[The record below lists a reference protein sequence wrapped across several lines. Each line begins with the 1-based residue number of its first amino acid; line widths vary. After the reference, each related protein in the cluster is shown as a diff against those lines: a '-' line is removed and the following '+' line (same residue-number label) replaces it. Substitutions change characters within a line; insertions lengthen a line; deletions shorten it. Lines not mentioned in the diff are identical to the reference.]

1 MLEIKPKKFKEHSLT
16 GRITFDLM
24 KQSFKAVKRNKGAAG
39 VDRVTVKTYDKNK
52 ERNLSEL
59 MQRLKTRKG
68 YRCPPLRRVFIP
80 KGNTNKKRGL
90 GIPTVDTRCAQEV
103 IRRLIEPIFEK
114 QFHDNSF
121 GFRPGRNCHQAV
133 ERVIEYTKKGYKHVV
148 DIDIKGFFDNIPH
161 DLILTLLRSEI
172 ADGNILDIIETF
184 LKSGVD
190 EDGIVTPTTK
200 GTPQG
205 GVISPLLGNIVLN
218 YLDWKYEKAG
228 YKFVRYADD
237 VIILCKSHKQA
248 EDALSLTKEV
258 LADLGLECSP
268 EKTKISTMSEGFQFL
283 GFELSSRTVT
293 IRQKSREKFEEKIKE
308 LTVRSHNLDA
318 EVFKK
323 LNQVIRGTVNY
334 FHTKFSKVKEYF
346 RRTDNWIRERLRW
359 MKYKSKRRTHRFKLE
374 NKHLTRR
381 GLISCVSLCHKH
393 AITSWYSHKGKQ
405 VGVAH

>member
-1 MLEIKPKKFKEHSLT
+1 MLEIKPKKHKVHSLT
-16 GRITFDLM
+16 GRITDQLM
-24 KQSFKAVKRNKGAAG
+24 KQSFKSVKRNKGAAG
-39 VDRVTVKTYDKNK
+39 VDRVTVKTYNKNK
-52 ERNLSEL
+52 ERNLSDL
-59 MQRLKTRKG
+59 LKRLKTRKG
-68 YRCPPLRRVFIP
+68 YRCPPLRRVYIK
-80 KGNTNKKRGL
+80 KGNTKKKRPL
-90 GIPTVDTRCAQEV
+90 GIPTVDTRVAQEV

-133 ERVIEYTKKGYKHVV
+133 ERVIDYTKNGFKFVV

-172 ADGNILDIIETF
+172 ADGNILDIIEIF

-190 EDGIVTPTTK
+190 EDGVITPTTR

-205 GVISPLLGNIVLN
+205 GVISPLIGNVVLN

-237 VIILCKSHKQA
+237 VVILCKSRKQA
-248 EDALSLTKEV
+248 ENALALTKET

-268 EKTKISTMSEGFQFL
+268 EKTKISTMAEGFQFL
-283 GFELSSRTVT
+283 GFDISSQTVT
-293 IRQKSREKFEEKIKE
+293 IRQKSREKFEDKIKE
-308 LTVRSHNLDA
+308 LTKRSHNFDA
-318 EVFKK
+318 EVIKK

-334 FHTKFSKVKEYF
+334 FQTGFSKVKDYF

-359 MKYKSKRRTHRFKLE
+359 MKYKSKRQTHHLKLK
-374 NKHLTRR
+374 NKHITRR
-381 GLISCVSLCHKH
+381 GLLSCKSLCQH
-393 AITSWYSHKGKQ
+393 AITSWYSRKGKQ

>member
-1 MLEIKPKKFKEHSLT
+1 MLEIKPKKHKVHSLT
-16 GRITFDLM
+16 GRITDQLM
-24 KQSFKAVKRNKGAAG
+24 KQSFKSVKRNKGAAG
-39 VDRVTVKTYDKNK
+39 VDRVTVKTYNKNK
-52 ERNLSEL
+52 ERNLSDL
-59 MQRLKTRKG
+59 LKRLKTRKG
-68 YRCPPLRRVFIP
+68 YRCPPLRRVYIK
-80 KGNTNKKRGL
+80 KGNTKKKRPL
-90 GIPTVDTRCAQEV
+90 GIPTVDTRVAQEV

-133 ERVIEYTKKGYKHVV
+133 ERVIDYTKNGFKFVV

-172 ADGNILDIIETF
+172 ADGNILDIIEIF

-190 EDGIVTPTTK
+190 EDGVITPTTR

-205 GVISPLLGNIVLN
+205 GVISPLIGNVVLN

-237 VIILCKSHKQA
+237 VVILCKSRKQA
-248 EDALSLTKEV
+248 ENALAFTKEILV
-258 LADLGLECSP
+258 DLGLECSP
-268 EKTKISTMSEGFQFL
+268 EKTKISTLSEGFQFL
-283 GFELSSRTVT
+283 GFDISSQTVT
-293 IRQKSREKFEEKIKE
+293 IRQKSREKFEDKIKE
-308 LTVRSHNLDA
+308 LTKRSHNFDA
-318 EVFKK
+318 EVIKK

-334 FHTKFSKVKEYF
+334 FQTGFSKVKDYF

-359 MKYKSKRRTHRFKLE
+359 MKYKSKRQTHHLKLK
-374 NKHLTRR
+374 NKHITRR
-381 GLISCVSLCHKH
+381 GLLSCKSLCQH
-393 AITSWYSHKGKQ
+393 AITSWYSRKGKQ

>member
-1 MLEIKPKKFKEHSLT
+1 MLEIKPKRFKLHSLT
-16 GRITFDLM
+16 GRITPELLQ
-24 KQSFKAVKRNKGAAG
+24 QSFKAVKRNKGAAG
-39 VDRVTVKTYDKNK
+39 VDRVTVKTYGMNK
-52 ERNLSEL
+52 ERNLNDL
-59 MQRLKTRKG
+59 MKRIKTRNG
-68 YRCPPLRRVFIP
+68 YKCPPLRRVYIP
-80 KGNTNKKRGL
+80 KGNTKKLRPL
-90 GIPTVDTRCAQEV
+90 GIPTVDTRIAQEV

-133 ERVIEYTKKGYKHVV
+133 ERVIKYTKQGYKHVV

-161 DLILTLLRSEI
+161 DLILTMLRSEI

-190 EDGIVTPTTK
+190 EDGIVSPTTK

-237 VIILCKSHKQA
+237 VVVLCKSHKQA
-248 EDALSLTKEV
+248 EDALTLTKEV

-268 EKTKISTMSEGFQFL
+268 EKTKISTKAEGFQFL
-283 GFELSSRTVT
+283 GFDISSQTVT
-293 IRQKSREKFEEKIKE
+293 IRQKSREKFEEKIKK
-308 LTVRSHNLDA
+308 LTTRSHNLDA
-318 EVFKK
+318 EVIKK

-334 FHTKFSKVKEYF
+334 FHTKFSKVSEYF

-359 MKYKSKRRTHRFKLE
+359 MKYKSKRQTHHLKLK
-374 NKHLTRR
+374 NKHIARK
-381 GLISCVSLCHKH
+381 GLVSCRSLCQH
-393 AITSWYSHKGKQ
+393 AITSWYSREGKQ

>member
-1 MLEIKPKKFKEHSLT
+1 MLEIKPKKHKVHSLT
-16 GRITFDLM
+16 GRITDQLM
-24 KQSFKAVKRNKGAAG
+24 KQSFKSVKRNKGAAG
-39 VDRVTVKTYDKNK
+39 VDRVTVKTYNKNK
-52 ERNLSEL
+52 ERNLSDL
-59 MQRLKTRKG
+59 LKRLKTRKG
-68 YRCPPLRRVFIP
+68 YRCPPLRRVYIK
-80 KGNTNKKRGL
+80 KGNTKKKRPL
-90 GIPTVDTRCAQEV
+90 GIPTVDTRVAQEV

-133 ERVIEYTKKGYKHVV
+133 ERVIDYTKNGFKFVV

-172 ADGNILDIIETF
+172 ADGNILDIIEIF

-190 EDGIVTPTTK
+190 EDGVITPTTR

-205 GVISPLLGNIVLN
+205 GVISPLIGNVVLN

-237 VIILCKSHKQA
+237 VVILCKSRKQA
-248 EDALSLTKEV
+248 EDALAFTKEILV
-258 LADLGLECSP
+258 DLGLECSP
-268 EKTKISTMSEGFQFL
+268 EKTKISTLSEGFQFL
-283 GFELSSRTVT
+283 GFDISSQTVT
-293 IRQKSREKFEEKIKE
+293 IRQKSREKFEDKIKE
-308 LTVRSHNLDA
+308 LTKRSHNFDA
-318 EVFKK
+318 EVIKK

-334 FHTKFSKVKEYF
+334 FQTGFSKVKDYF

-359 MKYKSKRRTHRFKLE
+359 MKYKSKRQTHHLKLK
-374 NKHLTRR
+374 NKHITRR
-381 GLISCVSLCHKH
+381 GLLSCKSLCQH
-393 AITSWYSHKGKQ
+393 AITSWYSRKGKQ